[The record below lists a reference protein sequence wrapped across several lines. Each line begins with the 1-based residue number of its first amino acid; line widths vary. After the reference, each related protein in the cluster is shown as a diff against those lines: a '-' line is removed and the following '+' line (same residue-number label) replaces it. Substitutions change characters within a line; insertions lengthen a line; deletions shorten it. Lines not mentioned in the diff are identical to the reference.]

1 MINKF
6 FKGLV
11 TMSDEI
17 IKVLDDLSER
27 AGIAIDWTSQNVLPY
42 LQELCDK
49 YISYEIWTSAVY
61 IFICLTSAI
70 LMLYGISKL
79 HDILN
84 DVDDGFLLVFGI
96 VLIVSLVVMVVQI
109 FDIVTAL
116 TFPEKLIYEYISYY
130 ANTH

>member
-1 MINKF
+1 
-6 FKGLV
+6 
-11 TMSDEI
+11 MSDEI

-70 LMLYGISKL
+70 LILYGISKL

-84 DVDDGFLLVFGI
+84 DVDDGFLFLVFGI

-116 TFPEKLIYEYISYY
+116 TFPEKLIYEYISCY

>member
-1 MINKF
+1 
-6 FKGLV
+6 
-11 TMSDEI
+11 MSDEI

-61 IFICLTSAI
+61 IFVCLTSAI

-84 DVDDGFLLVFGI
+84 DVDDGFLFLVFGI
-96 VLIVSLVVMVVQI
+96 VLIVSLVIMVVQI

-116 TFPEKLIYEYISYY
+116 TFPEKLIYEYISCY

>member
-1 MINKF
+1 
-6 FKGLV
+6 
-11 TMSDEI
+11 MSDEI

-61 IFICLTSAI
+61 IFICLTLDI

-84 DVDDGFLLVFGI
+84 DVDDGFLFLVFSI
-96 VLIVSLVVMVVQI
+96 VLIASLVVMVVQI

>member
-1 MINKF
+1 
-6 FKGLV
+6 
-11 TMSDEI
+11 MSDEI